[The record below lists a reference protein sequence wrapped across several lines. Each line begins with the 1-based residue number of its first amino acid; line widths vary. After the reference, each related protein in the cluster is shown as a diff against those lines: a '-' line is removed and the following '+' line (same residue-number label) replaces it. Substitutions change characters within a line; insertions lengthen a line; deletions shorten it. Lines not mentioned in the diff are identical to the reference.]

1 MGRYYD
7 YDGGWP
13 PYVPVAE
20 RRRKAAKKVDALR
33 KQGKA
38 CQPVVIE
45 GRAIA
50 RSFWGKAWC
59 TNLEAYS
66 DYENRLPRGRS
77 YLRNGLVVDLQ
88 VEAGKVSALVA
99 GTDIYQ
105 VNIAVR
111 PLAPELWQGILGECT
126 GKIGSLVELLQGRL
140 SHAVMEVVTRRDT
153 GLFPTARQVSF
164 RCSCPD
170 GAHMCKHVAA
180 ALYGVGA
187 RLDSQ
192 PELLFLLR
200 QVDPQELILQ
210 AGSVPVMETGAA
222 PGGPQQLQTSDL
234 GSLFGID
241 LDEAPAA
248 AAGSA
253 SAPESRTTFPKP
265 IPKPAAAAPPA
276 QSKPA
281 QSKPAQ
287 NKPATGR
294 RGKTVT
300 ARALTARGI
309 PHYMMQ
315 NWLNSGV
322 LLRTG
327 QRGVYGTTERTEECI
342 ARYLYL
348 GRGKNG

>member
-1 MGRYYD
+1 MGRHYYD

-20 RRRKAAKKVDALR
+20 RRRNAAKKIESLR
-33 KQGKA
+33 KQGKS
-38 CQPVVIE
+38 CQPVIIE

-59 TNLEAYS
+59 DNLEAYS

-77 YLRNGLVVDLQ
+77 YVRNGLVVNLQ

-99 GTDIYQ
+99 GTDIYH
-105 VNIAVR
+105 VDIAVQ
-111 PLAPELWQGILGECT
+111 PVAPERWQGILGECT

-153 GLFPTARQVSF
+153 GLFPTPRQVSF

-180 ALYGVGA
+180 VLYGVGA
-187 RLDSQ
+187 RLDSR

-210 AGSVPVMETGAA
+210 AGNVPVMETGSA
-222 PGGPQQLQTSDL
+222 PDEAQRLETSDL
-234 GSLFGID
+234 GSLFGIE

-248 AAGSA
+248 TAGSA
-253 SAPESRTTFPKP
+253 SRPERRSATPKP
-265 IPKPAAAAPPA
+265 VPKPATATPSDRNKLA
-276 QSKPA
+276 QSKA
-281 QSKPAQ
+281 AKS
-287 NKPATGR
+287 
-294 RGKTVT
+294 
-300 ARALTARGI
+300 
-309 PHYMMQ
+309 
-315 NWLNSGV
+315 
-322 LLRTG
+322 
-327 QRGVYGTTERTEECI
+327 
-342 ARYLYL
+342 
-348 GRGKNG
+348 